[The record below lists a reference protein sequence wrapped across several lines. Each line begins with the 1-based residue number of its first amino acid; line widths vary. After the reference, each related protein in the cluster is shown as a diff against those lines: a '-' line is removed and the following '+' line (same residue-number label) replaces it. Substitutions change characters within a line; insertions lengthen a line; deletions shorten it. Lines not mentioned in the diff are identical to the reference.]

1 MDGARELH
9 AALGTAA
16 RTVPVEELEKRAS
29 FRRRMVARRPMR
41 QGERITADD
50 VDFKRPGTGIQPDE
64 LRYALQ
70 RPLARDVEAE
80 EELDWTDLA

>member
-1 MDGARELH
+1 MPYDTAPRHAIDVNTYADEAATIARL
-9 AALGTAA
+9 
-16 RTVPVEELEKRAS
+16 
-29 FRRRMVARRPMR
+29 
-41 QGERITADD
+41 TADD

-80 EELDWTDLA
+80 DELDWTDLG